1 MKTLKALVSV
11 GIVVAMVYVAFR
23 LVPPYFNNY
32 QFQDALESEARL
44 ASYGQKSEQEIRD
57 IIAKK
62 ATEFSIP
69 LTADQINVQRSGNEV
84 QISAKYTIHVDLPGY
99 PLDLKFEPGTK
110 SKRAY

>member
-1 MKTLKALVSV
+1 MKSIKALAGV
-11 GIVVAMVYVAFR
+11 GVVVAMVYVAFL

-32 QFQDALESEARL
+32 QFQDAIESEARL
-44 ASYGQKSEQEIRD
+44 ASYGNKSEQEIRE

-62 ATEFSIP
+62 AVEYSVP

-84 QISAKYTIHVDLPGY
+84 QISARYTIHVDLPGY

-110 SKRAY
+110 SRRAY